1 MPEDLERPDY
11 ETYMEW
17 YNRRFQDDLND
28 GRAEQWH
35 EQVTVKG
42 VNDLRG
48 SWFWTELQDQL
59 PVWNAIFKAEHDDY
73 DLLAP
78 DQPKDIG
85 SKSFRSSVNKAFRW
99 NVLNN
104 DAWGLPPERRP
115 SSAPSGGD
123 LDPEDVAYWYG
134 PHNWIQDFPD
144 VFRIR
149 LVTMY
154 FDGVRFLAEKVRE
167 LAEHTTERLP
177 ELRYIAS
184 LDGYHAAHIW
194 VYHTLTVLDYES
206 RDFVPVEVRLEIQVT
221 TTIQAAIVQMLH
233 RVYEDW
239 RVNGVP
245 DAWEWDY
252 ENPAFSVNYLGSTL
266 HYLEGMIVMARRQG
280 GIR

>member
-1 MPEDLERPDY
+1 MPDDVEVGRPNHEVYLD
-11 ETYMEW
+11 W
-17 YNRRFQDDLND
+17 YRDRFGDDLND
-28 GRAEQWH
+28 GRAEQLY

-42 VNDLRG
+42 VNDLQG
-48 SWFWTELQDQL
+48 SRFWTELQDNL
-59 PVWNAIFKAEHDDY
+59 PVWNAIFKAEHDGY

-78 DQPKDIG
+78 DQPKIIG
-85 SKSFRSSVNKAFRW
+85 AKSFESSVNKAFRW

-104 DAWGLPPERRP
+104 DEWDRPPPRRP
-115 SSAPSGGD
+115 STAPESIEV
-123 LDPEDVAYWYG
+123 DPEDVRYWYG

-149 LVTMY
+149 LVSMY
-154 FDGVRFLAEKVRE
+154 FDGVRFLAERVRG
-167 LAEHTTERLP
+167 LAETTTDHPP

-194 VYHTLTVLDYES
+194 VYHTLTVLDYDS
-206 RDFVPVEVRLEIQVT
+206 RDFVPVQLRLEIQVT

-245 DAWEWDY
+245 DSWEWDY

-266 HYLEGMIVMARRQG
+266 HYLEGMIVVARQQG
-280 GIR
+280 G